1 VGYYPDNPEELHPC
15 TASTEAMALRDR
27 ELGSLLHQLLQP
39 LFPHFQWLDKQLI
52 ILWTSPQQQNP
63 TLI

>member
-1 VGYYPDNPEELHPC
+1 MRLVGYYPDNPEELHPC

-27 ELGSLLHQLLQP
+27 VLGSLLQP
-39 LFPHFQWLDKQLI
+39 LFPHFQWLDKELI
-52 ILWTSPQQQNP
+52 ILWTLPQQQNP